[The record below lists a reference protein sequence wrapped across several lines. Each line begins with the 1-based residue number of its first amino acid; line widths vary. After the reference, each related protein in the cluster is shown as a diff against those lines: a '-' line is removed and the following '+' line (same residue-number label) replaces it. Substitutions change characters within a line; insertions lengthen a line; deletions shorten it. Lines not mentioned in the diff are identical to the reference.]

1 MRLIS
6 LAMLLLLNLP
16 TSAHAT
22 NSSTAPWSLYKA
34 NDNVKIYSHKTATG
48 HIEVKAVATVKAIP
62 GALVALLHDAQRGP
76 EWIANCR
83 QVVIATKSA
92 HERIIHVYYSAPWP
106 VEDRDMVIDS
116 VIHYD
121 PQAQRL
127 TISVQDVGDQYPLEQ
142 NYVRMKHVRGE
153 WQAIRLDNQ
162 QTQISYQGQGSA
174 AGHIPLWLENKLLLR
189 STYETFLN
197 MTAVIEEKVY
207 QVPLPHSSVAL
218 LTN

>member
-1 MRLIS
+1 MRLIA
-6 LAMLLLLNLP
+6 LAVLLLNLP
-16 TSAHAT
+16 TFTHAT
-22 NSSTAPWSLYKA
+22 ESSTATWSIYKEHG
-34 NDNVKIYSHKTATG
+34 NVRVYSHKTAAD
-48 HIEVKAVATVKAIP
+48 HLEVKAVAVVQAIP

-83 QVVIATKSA
+83 RVVIETKSD

-121 PQAQRL
+121 PQARKI
-127 TISVQDVGDQYPLEQ
+127 TISVQDVGEQYPLERG
-142 NYVRMKHVRGE
+142 YVRMKHVSGE
-153 WQAIRLDNQ
+153 WQAIQLNHQ

-174 AGHIPLWLENKLLLR
+174 AGHMPLWLENKLLLS

-197 MTAVIEEKVY
+197 MAAVIEEAVY
-207 QVPLPHSSVAL
+207 QIPPPHP
-218 LTN
+218 

>member
-1 MRLIS
+1 MRLIA
-6 LAMLLLLNLP
+6 LAVLLLLNLP
-16 TSAHAT
+16 TFAYAT
-22 NSSTAPWSLYKA
+22 ESSTEQWSLYKTHGS
-34 NDNVKIYSHKTATG
+34 VKVYSHKTTTN
-48 HIEVKAVATVKAIP
+48 HIEVKAVAIVKAIP

-83 QVVIATKSA
+83 QVVIETKSA

-121 PQAQRL
+121 PQAQKL
-127 TISVQDVGDQYPLEQ
+127 TISVQDVGDQYPLER
-142 NYVRMKHVRGE
+142 NYVRMKDVSGE
-153 WQAIRLDNQ
+153 WQAIRLNHQ

-174 AGHIPLWLENKLLLR
+174 AGHIPLWLENKLLLS

-197 MTAVIEEKVY
+197 MATVIEEDVY
-207 QVPLPHSSVAL
+207 QVPIPHS
-218 LTN
+218 